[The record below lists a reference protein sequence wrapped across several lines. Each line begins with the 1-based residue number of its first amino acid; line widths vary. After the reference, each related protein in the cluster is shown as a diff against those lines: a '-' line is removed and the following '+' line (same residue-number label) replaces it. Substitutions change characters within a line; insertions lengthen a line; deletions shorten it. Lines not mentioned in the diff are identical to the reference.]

1 MPNQGNDNTA
11 PVHDS
16 SDEGAVGGINAPL
29 PDFGL
34 LSMIQNLKGRNSVD
48 FFNSLEKVGKLSRWS
63 KEQMLIIAEIKLEGP
78 ARKFYE
84 SSLKKVGGLNYETF
98 KQSILTHFKE
108 DSSFATDFARF
119 SSAQQFEH
127 ESVKDFSVRL
137 ESLINKSF
145 DQEGED
151 SEVLRNFKF
160 KIILSQFV
168 SGLKQNVKSP
178 LIIQNPKTFKEAVD
192 FAVRVEKSLIMECP
206 NVNTLATSPQ
216 TNELVQLTKQQ
227 NDCFATMNI
236 MMEKMAV
243 MSDQL
248 SKLKGEKDI
257 PRQQVRPQMRK
268 QVFCRYCQKSGHVE
282 PECWKKE
289 RDNHYER
296 QNHNSNR
303 NRRRDDQYDNSYGN
317 NRSTRHFENSNR
329 DNRPG
334 RRGNNPNDNK
344 QNNSE
349 TLN

>member
-1 MPNQGNDNTA
+1 MSDQENGNNA

-48 FFNSLEKVGKLSRWS
+48 FFNSLEKDSGLS
-63 KEQMLIIAEIKLEGP
+63 
-78 ARKFYE
+78 
-84 SSLKKVGGLNYETF
+84 YETF
-98 KQSILTHFKE
+98 KKSILTHFKE

-119 SSAQQFEH
+119 SFAQQFEH

-137 ESLINKSF
+137 ESLINKRF

-151 SEVLRNFKF
+151 SEVLRNFKS

-192 FAVRVEKSLIMECP
+192 FAVRVEKSLIIEWP

-216 TNELVQLTKQQ
+216 TNELAQLTKQQ
-227 NDCFATMNI
+227 NDCFTTLNI
-236 MMEKMAV
+236 MMEQMAV
-243 MSDQL
+243 LSDQL
-248 SKLKGEKDI
+248 SKLKSDNDS
-257 PRQQVRPQMRK
+257 PRPQVRPQIRK

-282 PECWKKE
+282 PDCWKKE
-289 RDNHYER
+289 
-296 QNHNSNR
+296 Q
-303 NRRRDDQYDNSYGN
+303 
-317 NRSTRHFENSNR
+317 
-329 DNRPG
+329 DNR
-334 RRGNNPNDNK
+334 
-344 QNNSE
+344 
-349 TLN
+349 